1 MIEIDDQLDELMRR
15 RRHMVE
21 RFQILSDMRS
31 TPDFASELIQ
41 QINILN
47 ERITAVEG
55 ESETGR

>member
-1 MIEIDDQLDELMRR
+1 MKEIDHQLDELMRR

-21 RFQILSDMRS
+21 RLQILSDMRS

-47 ERITAVEG
+47 ERITAVAR

>member
-1 MIEIDDQLDELMRR
+1 MKEIDDQLDELMRR

-47 ERITAVEG
+47 ERITAVAREA
-55 ESETGR
+55 ETGR

>member
-1 MIEIDDQLDELMRR
+1 MKEIDDQLDELMRR